1 MTRLAERM
9 ARVGPSPTMRVP
21 IAAER
26 LRRRGVH
33 VVDLGVGEPDF
44 ATPAHVKAAAHAA
57 IDADFTRYTANAGIE
72 ELRAAICARYRAD
85 FGVTYTPEEVIVSAG
100 GKQALV
106 NAALALFGPGDEVV
120 THAPGWPSLVQQ
132 IALAEAAPVVVR
144 GHADEGFALGAD
156 AFLAAVTPRTRGFVI
171 NSPCNPTGAVM
182 PEPELARIADA
193 AAARGLWL
201 VLDLCYD
208 RLIYDD
214 VPPNLPRVV
223 AERARDRGVLCGS
236 ASKAYAMTG
245 WRCGWALAPAPVIA
259 ACDALQSH
267 STSNVS
273 SVTQRA
279 ALAAVTGPQDCVAA
293 MREEY
298 RRRRDVA
305 RALFTADPRVR
316 AANPS
321 GAFYL
326 FLDVTDAL
334 SPDGVRT
341 SAELAD
347 RLLEEHHVATM
358 PGEAFD
364 APGFLRVSF
373 AASLESLREG
383 AARLHALIDA
393 IAPDSHLGAAPG
405 R

>member
-9 ARVGPSPTMRVP
+9 TRVGPSPTMRVP

-57 IDADFTRYTANAGIE
+57 IDADFTRYTANAGAE

-85 FGVTYTPEEVIVSAG
+85 FGVAYTPAEVIVSAG

-144 GHADEGFALGAD
+144 AHADEGFALGAD

-182 PEPELARIADA
+182 PEAELARIADA

-298 RRRRDVA
+298 RRRRDA
-305 RALFTADPRVR
+305 AWAFFTAHPRVR
-316 AANPS
+316 AAKPA

-393 IAPDSHLGAAPG
+393 IAPDSDLRATPA

>member
-106 NAALALFGPGDEVV
+106 NAAIALFGPGDEVV

-334 SPDGVRT
+334 APDGVRT

-393 IAPDSHLGAAPG
+393 IAPDGDLRATPA